1 MVVNEPEP
9 FGRTRN
15 STEATPADASPAEAE
30 IATLP
35 LTCAPSAGAVSAPLG
50 GVVSILTVAVC
61 SDSTLPAL
69 SVEWYSMTCAPSF
82 EWSAG
87 AGTRMEVPGKNE
99 PPSIRCSVAAIPES
113 ASAGVTVTVTGVA
126 LQPAGAS
133 SVVVGSVVSIRTVAD
148 RRVSMLPATS
158 VEWYAMTCG
167 PSFEWSAGAGIE
179 IDAPLWNEP
188 PSTR

>member
-15 STEATPADASPAEAE
+15 STEATPAGTSPAEAE

-50 GVVSILTVAVC
+50 SVVSILTVAVC

-69 SVEWYSMTCAPSF
+69 SVDWYSIVCAPSF

-87 AGTRMEVPGKNE
+87 AGTEIEVPLWKE
-99 PPSIRCSVAAIPES
+99 PPSIRYCVEATPES
-113 ASAGVTVTVTGVA
+113 ASAGVSVTVTGAVA
-126 LQPAGAS
+126 STFAS
-133 SVVVGSVVSIRTVAD
+133 ALGDEGPDWLPTLSEIR
-148 RRVSMLPATS
+148 
-158 VEWYAMTCG
+158 
-167 PSFEWSAGAGIE
+167 
-179 IDAPLWNEP
+179 
-188 PSTR
+188 